1 MTELPATTQPAAVPV
16 AQPPRGIAASAKAGA
31 LKALGKVR
39 TEAGEAIEAVGVS
52 VQRLHMRILLIV
64 AGLLLMLFLGALF
77 RSWGLLWVNYILIAL
92 FGLGA
97 IYAFLQPVHVAGML
111 AVGGGVAVV
120 RDMGTAGNALLGY
133 AKILGRVFLA
143 FLIPLLLFALAPGDR
158 SLGSSLPFIVLAPVV
173 VLAMWL
179 FGRVAPKVE
188 KFVFVALPLLALT
201 IAVSNMLIPERML
214 AGLGIPAWLRTGRPQ
229 DEELARLETMLEKQ
243 RNEAQAQQ
251 LRAISQKVERGEPL
265 TDADLAVIAQA
276 QKDRVTLTGWFGDR
290 YKDVEARVANWTKA
304 QAAPKPV
311 IPAGGTVSV
320 PSKGWSAAVAVPVG
334 FTLCAA
340 ATHRVQCHP
349 AGKDAGLWYE
359 GSARCAE
366 TKIDSKRFRAR
377 RGTQSLGYNY
387 VPAGSACPTS

>member
-1 MTELPATTQPAAVPV
+1 MTDLPATQPQAG
-16 AQPPRGIAASAKAGA
+16 PPLAPGKGLAASAKAGA
-31 LKALGKVR
+31 LRMLGKAKI
-39 TEAGEAIEAVGVS
+39 EAGEAIEAVGVS

-111 AVGGGVAVV
+111 AVGGGVAVI
-120 RDMGTAGNALLGY
+120 RDMGAAGNALLGY
-133 AKILGRVFLA
+133 AKILGRIFLA

-179 FGRVAPKVE
+179 FGRLAPRVE
-188 KFVFVALPLLALT
+188 TFVFIALPLLALT

-214 AGLGIPAWLRTGRPQ
+214 AALGIPAWLRTGRPQ
-229 DEELARLETMLEKQ
+229 DEELARLETLMEKR
-243 RNEAQAQQ
+243 RNEAQAAQ
-251 LRAISQKVERGEPL
+251 LREIRGKLERNEPL
-265 TDADLAVIAQA
+265 TDADLAVVAQA

-290 YKDVEARVANWTKA
+290 YKDVEARVAKWSEAK
-304 QAAPKPV
+304 AAPKPA
-311 IPAGGTVSV
+311 IPAGGTLSV
-320 PSKGWSAAVAVPVG
+320 PSKGWSATVAIPAG
-334 FTLCAA
+334 LTLCMP

-349 AGKDAGLWYE
+349 AGKDAGLWHE
-359 GSARCAE
+359 GAARCTGTA
-366 TKIDSKRFRAR
+366 IDGKRFRAR
-377 RGTQSLGYNY
+377 RGTQSLRYSY
-387 VPAGSACPTS
+387 VPAGSTCPAT